1 MFVFEFSGDDSGSD
15 TGSWIVVIVANNLAE
30 AKKLLRR
37 HMKSQKRVLLK
48 DDLVPL
54 NTLPYTGEMV
64 VFSNVETR

>member
-1 MFVFEFSGDDSGSD
+1 MTVFEFSGDDPSSD
-15 TGSWIVVIVANNLAE
+15 AGSWTVVIVANNLAK

-37 HMKSQKRVLLK
+37 HMKSQKRVLLE

-64 VFSNVETR
+64 VFSNVEMR